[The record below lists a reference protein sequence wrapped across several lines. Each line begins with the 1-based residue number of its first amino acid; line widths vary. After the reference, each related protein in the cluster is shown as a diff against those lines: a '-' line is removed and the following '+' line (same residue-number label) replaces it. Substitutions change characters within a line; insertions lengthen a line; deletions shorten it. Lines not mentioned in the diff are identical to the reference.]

1 MAVIIFKPQ
10 VNNIPIIKRDA
21 LDKKLRIPQGYFKV
35 ESGSMDT
42 IKSKEELVSGASFVK
57 EAAAEYNVKVSANNN
72 VKYDLV
78 GKVVAATGLT
88 RKAVIKILQGIQP
101 ATFNQFKDNPEEF
114 IIRASDLI
122 NDEKATTIVE
132 HITYDLLDEKYDT
145 NIFTEPTIKG
155 KLGSNAM
162 KMEKHLYNYLVTDSD
177 NERKFAKDLDISD
190 KVAVYVKL
198 PNGFYISTPVGRYNP
213 DWAIAFHEGS
223 VKHVYFVAETK
234 GSMNTLELREIEKAK
249 IKCAE
254 EHFKKISPDGVVY
267 KMIDCYKSLLD
278 EVMK

>member
-1 MAVIIFKPQ
+1 M
-10 VNNIPIIKRDA
+10 
-21 LDKKLRIPQGYFKV
+21 
-35 ESGSMDT
+35 
-42 IKSKEELVSGASFVK
+42 
-57 EAAAEYNVKVSANNN
+57 
-72 VKYDLV
+72 KYDLV

-213 DWAIAFHEGS
+213 DWAIAFH
-223 VKHVYFVAETK
+223 APT
-234 GSMNTLELREIEKAK
+234 
-249 IKCAE
+249 
-254 EHFKKISPDGVVY
+254 
-267 KMIDCYKSLLD
+267 
-278 EVMK
+278 